1 MAKKKKNNPD
11 IGASVRRAKHEIL
24 RQRRLVRKQIMK
36 QKGVAYCFYLKT
48 NYH

>member
-11 IGASVRRAKHEIL
+11 VGASDRRAKHEKL

-36 QKGVAYCFYLKT
+36 QKGVA
-48 NYH
+48 